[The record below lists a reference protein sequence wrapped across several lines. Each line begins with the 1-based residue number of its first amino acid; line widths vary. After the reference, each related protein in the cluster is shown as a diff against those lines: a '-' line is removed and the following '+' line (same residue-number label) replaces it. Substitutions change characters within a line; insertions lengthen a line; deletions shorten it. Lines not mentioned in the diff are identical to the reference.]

1 MCKRHHKSV
10 PNCLRFETNAEERG
24 LKTPRPS
31 LLQSEVRLRQVPCW
45 QAFSPVFWSLLV
57 SYLFID
63 VISNLGKL
71 LKLECDIKLALL
83 LRWLVRRVFT
93 RCSLCALP
101 YIFSFRFREVNLQI
115 AESIWCGSPRKWSWN
130 GGVVSVESIF
140 IRPGERLSSHLLEW
154 LAKRGALVTTNIG
167 CQLTSYIRCFAHAF
181 TLLRPELLV
190 SRERKGL
197 GCWGGEYLQNISVI
211 AFKKVV
217 WLSELDNLH
226 LKQKYLVFKF
236 LTRTVKYYIPR

>member
-1 MCKRHHKSV
+1 MCKRHHRSV

-45 QAFSPVFWSLLV
+45 QAFSPVFWSLLA

-93 RCSLCALP
+93 RCRLCALP

-140 IRPGERLSSHLLEW
+140 IRPGKRLSSHLLEW
-154 LAKRGALVTTNIG
+154 LAKRGALVTTNV
-167 CQLTSYIRCFAHAF
+167 H
-181 TLLRPELLV
+181 P
-190 SRERKGL
+190 
-197 GCWGGEYLQNISVI
+197 
-211 AFKKVV
+211 
-217 WLSELDNLH
+217 
-226 LKQKYLVFKF
+226 VFCTCIYF
-236 LTRTVKYYIPR
+236 VTTRTPRFKRKKRVLGRRISPKHFRNCF

>member
-45 QAFSPVFWSLLV
+45 QAFSPVFWSLLA

-71 LKLECDIKLALL
+71 SKLECDIKLALL

-93 RCSLCALP
+93 RCSLCVVP

-115 AESIWCGSPRKWSWN
+115 AESIWCRANSSLYKHFGSPRV
-130 GGVVSVESIF
+130 G
-140 IRPGERLSSHLLEW
+140 
-154 LAKRGALVTTNIG
+154 
-167 CQLTSYIRCFAHAF
+167 QLGQSET
-181 TLLRPELLV
+181 
-190 SRERKGL
+190 
-197 GCWGGEYLQNISVI
+197 I
-211 AFKKVV
+211 AACDCAV
-217 WLSELDNLH
+217 LDNQSMRELCWLGQMGQLFPH
-226 LKQKYLVFKF
+226 QDSVVCVILFVLTAVRHGSLSKGVFERH
-236 LTRTVKYYIPR
+236 TSTGS

>member
-1 MCKRHHKSV
+1 MIKFTWIPSITFRIQ
-10 PNCLRFETNAEERG
+10 NLRTQRGGLRDSRVCVQTAPQVGTKLFEIRNECGRTWLENTATFSPPIRSE
-24 LKTPRPS
+24 LKAGA
-31 LLQSEVRLRQVPCW
+31 LL
-45 QAFSPVFWSLLV
+45 AGIFPVFWSLLA

-115 AESIWCGSPRKWSWN
+115 AEGIWRGSPRKWSWN

-140 IRPGERLSSHLLEW
+140 IRPGERPSSHLLEW
-154 LAKRGALVTTNIG
+154 LAKRGALG
-167 CQLTSYIRCFAHAF
+167 
-181 TLLRPELLV
+181 PV
-190 SRERKGL
+190 SRTSR
-197 GCWGGEYLQNISVI
+197 
-211 AFKKVV
+211 
-217 WLSELDNLH
+217 
-226 LKQKYLVFKF
+226 
-236 LTRTVKYYIPR
+236 